1 MTLRWARTTGHA
13 VAAPDEGR
21 PVSTLE
27 LFFDLVFVFTIT
39 QVTALV
45 RDGTGATGYL
55 RGAAV
60 LVVTWWMYDGYA
72 WLSNNIEPTTLS
84 TRLPMLAGMAGFL
97 FMAIATPQAFGS
109 QAWAFAIAYLLV
121 VLIHGAQF
129 SRSALGSSSEAIRRI
144 VPVNVL
150 AALMLMLAAA
160 LGGDLAWIGWALAIV
175 PLVLAVVVR
184 RERGF
189 ALRAG
194 HFAERH
200 QLIIIIAL
208 GETVVA
214 VGAGAQDRL
223 HSFPVVFA
231 VLLSLALLSAVWWL
245 YFGGDDERAAEAL
258 AELPDTEVPS
268 VALRAYSLAHL
279 LHVAGLVLV
288 AVGLHA
294 VVAEPGHGLSARNAV
309 TTGAGLAL
317 FMIGEFCFLRTLRLT
332 PGWWLVAG
340 AAAALVVSPIGLA
353 NGLAEVALLA
363 AVTIVVVRVRRS
375 DAPAQSGLAVQT

>member
-1 MTLRWARTTGHA
+1 MTLRWARTSA
-13 VAAPDEGR
+13 AAPEEGR

-45 RDGTGATGYL
+45 RDGTGASGYL

-121 VLIHGAQF
+121 VLVHSAQF
-129 SRSALGSSSEAIRRI
+129 TRSSLGTSSDAIRRI
-144 VPVNVL
+144 VPVNV
-150 AALMLMLAAA
+150 ATALMLVLAAA
-160 LGGDLAWIGWALAIV
+160 LGADLAWIGWALAIV
-175 PLVLAVVVR
+175 PLAFAVLVR

-189 ALRAG
+189 AVRAG

-223 HSFPVVFA
+223 HSFPVVIA

-245 YFGGDDERAAEAL
+245 YFGGDDDERAVEVL
-258 AELPDTEVPS
+258 AQVPDTEAPS
-268 VALRAYSLAHL
+268 LALRAYSLAHL

-294 VVAEPGHGLSARNAV
+294 VVADPAHGLSARNAV

-317 FMIGEFCFLRTLRLT
+317 FMVGEFCFLRTLHLSA
-332 PGWWLVAG
+332 GWPLAGG
-340 AAAALVVSPIGLA
+340 AAAALAVSPIGLA
-353 NGLAEVALLA
+353 NGLAELALLA
-363 AVTIVVVRVRRS
+363 AVTIVVVRVGRK
-375 DAPAQSGLAVQT
+375 DDVGQSARAVQT

>member
-45 RDGTGATGYL
+45 RDGTGVTGYL

-129 SRSALGSSSEAIRRI
+129 TRSSLGTSSEAIRRI
-144 VPVNVL
+144 VPVNVG
-150 AALMLMLAAA
+150 AALMLVLAAA
-160 LGGDLAWIGWALAIV
+160 LGGGLAWIGWALAIV

-223 HSFPVVFA
+223 HSFPVVVA

-245 YFGGDDERAAEAL
+245 YFGGDDDER
-258 AELPDTEVPS
+258 
-268 VALRAYSLAHL
+268 
-279 LHVAGLVLV
+279 
-288 AVGLHA
+288 
-294 VVAEPGHGLSARNAV
+294 
-309 TTGAGLAL
+309 
-317 FMIGEFCFLRTLRLT
+317 
-332 PGWWLVAG
+332 
-340 AAAALVVSPIGLA
+340 
-353 NGLAEVALLA
+353 
-363 AVTIVVVRVRRS
+363 
-375 DAPAQSGLAVQT
+375 

>member
-1 MTLRWARTTGHA
+1 
-13 VAAPDEGR
+13 
-21 PVSTLE
+21 
-27 LFFDLVFVFTIT
+27 
-39 QVTALV
+39 
-45 RDGTGATGYL
+45 
-55 RGAAV
+55 
-60 LVVTWWMYDGYA
+60 
-72 WLSNNIEPTTLS
+72 
-84 TRLPMLAGMAGFL
+84 
-97 FMAIATPQAFGS
+97 
-109 QAWAFAIAYLLV
+109 V

>member
-1 MTLRWARTTGHA
+1 MTLRWAQSA
-13 VAAPDEGR
+13 AAAPEEGR

-45 RDGTGATGYL
+45 RDGVGAAGYL

-84 TRLPMLAGMAGFL
+84 TRLPMLMGMAGFL
-97 FMAIATPQAFGS
+97 IMAIATPQAFGS
-109 QAWAFAIAYLLV
+109 QAWAFAVAYLLV
-121 VLIHGAQF
+121 VLVHSAQF
-129 SRSALGSSSEAIRRI
+129 TRSSLGTSSEAIRRI
-144 VPVNVL
+144 VPVNL
-150 AALMLMLAAA
+150 TTALMLVLAAA
-160 LGGDLAWIGWALAIV
+160 LGGHLAWIGWSLAIV
-175 PLVLAVVVR
+175 PLIFAVVVR

-189 ALRAG
+189 AVRAG

-223 HSFPVVFA
+223 HSFPVVVA

-245 YFGGDDERAAEAL
+245 YFGGDDERAAEML
-258 AELPDTEVPS
+258 AQLPETEAPS

-294 VVAEPGHGLSARNAV
+294 VVAAPADGLSARNAV
-309 TTGAGLAL
+309 TTGAGIAL
-317 FMIGEFCFLRTLRLT
+317 FMVGELCFLRTLRLSA
-332 PGWWLVAG
+332 GWALAGG

-353 NGLAEVALLA
+353 NGLAELALLT
-363 AVTIVVVRVRRS
+363 AVTIAVVRWGRTAEM
-375 DAPAQSGLAVQT
+375 DQSARAVQT